1 MLFRFHSTYRKNKNS
16 EQTDAHAK
24 ASSPSVLARSANI
37 SGRNK
42 LKEIGA
48 TSFTEVVILGFFVLP
63 LISGSH
69 LLITIMLFLLT
80 LGVCY
85 ETIRLVGNLSL
96 KRKIGLG
103 MVYALV
109 FFLLYNAY
117 VPLIVHLIFASLAI
131 ILLIFNIYLP
141 LGATMQ
147 KLLLGYPVLFIP
159 FIAFLAFST
168 QHPKIILFTYLV
180 VESFDSF
187 AYLGGKIVGKTKAF
201 PKLSPKKTVEGVLI
215 GAVTAI
221 AIGYI
226 AAPYMIEFTQLELLT
241 LVAIII
247 IGTLLGDLTAS
258 KLKRNIG
265 VKDFGNILPQQ
276 GGILDIYDSIIFTAP
291 IVFIYLIAI
300 K

>member
-1 MLFRFHSTYRKNKNS
+1 MLFGFHS
-16 EQTDAHAK
+16 
-24 ASSPSVLARSANI
+24 
-37 SGRNK
+37 GRTER
-42 LKEIGA
+42 KEIA
-48 TSFTEVVILGFFVLP
+48 TISLTEVVILGFFVLP
-63 LISGSH
+63 LLSGIPQLIATMLS
-69 LLITIMLFLLT
+69 LLAFGIY
-80 LGVCY
+80 Y
-85 ETIRLVGNLSL
+85 ETIRLVGDLSL
-96 KRKIGLG
+96 KWKIGLG

-117 VPLIVHLIFASLAI
+117 VPLTVHLMFASLAI
-131 ILLIFNIYLP
+131 ILLIANIYLP
-141 LGATMQ
+141 LGATAQ

-187 AYLGGKIVGKTKAF
+187 AYWGGKTVGKTKAF
-201 PKLSPKKTVEGVLI
+201 PTVSPKKTVEGVLI
-215 GAVTAI
+215 GAVAAT

-226 AAPYMIEFTQLELLT
+226 GAPYMVDFTQSELLVF
-241 LVAIII
+241 LSIVLIS
-247 IGTLLGDLTAS
+247 TLLGDLTAS

-291 IVFIYLIAI
+291 IVFIYSIVITGNPAL
-300 K
+300 